1 MQNAVNEC
9 LKFLAAQ
16 FLTDRSSSDAVPD
29 LAHHTHGRRRKAASR
44 ILERRKRDRGGGA
57 EQDVVVAVVVRSKS
71 ELQTPATDDGAAVVS
86 DTCICGGGPAEGR
99 LRKVEIGSARSNDE
113 PSHRRERLHYYP
125 THPTH
130 QHQSHLGHCIV
141 ITMSFIGSTSTSLK
155 TSRLI
160 QGFDVTPMLNSFQRL
175 LPSWQGTTW
184 SRRSWSR
191 LAGSC
196 SPPAT

>member
-71 ELQTPATDDGAAVVS
+71 ELQTPATDVAAAVVS
-86 DTCICGGGPAEGR
+86 ATCISLPLWWWWWWAGG
-99 LRKVEIGSARSNDE
+99 RKVEEGGDWIRKVQRRALTSPRETALLPHSPHTPTSVPPR
-113 PSHRRERLHYYP
+113 PLHSHHHVFYRFGVH
-125 THPTH
+125 
-130 QHQSHLGHCIV
+130 
-141 ITMSFIGSTSTSLK
+141 
-155 TSRLI
+155 LI
-160 QGFDVTPMLNSFQRL
+160 QRFDVSPILNSFQRL

>member
-1 MQNAVNEC
+1 MKC

-86 DTCICGGGPAEGR
+86 ATCICGGGPAEGR

-141 ITMSFIGSTSTSLK
+141 ITMSFIGSASTSFSVL
-155 TSRLI
+155 T
-160 QGFDVTPMLNSFQRL
+160 
-175 LPSWQGTTW
+175 
-184 SRRSWSR
+184 
-191 LAGSC
+191 
-196 SPPAT
+196 